1 MTTPSKA
8 TSTFLIVCLVS
19 PRSRKVAAARA
30 RKRKIEAEATDANCD
45 APLRTYACGVTARY
59 LCLRSIKDR
68 RPCASRTSSLHRHAR
83 LLCGPRCL
91 QARSRSS
98 AGVPLPLRPCTE
110 TPLPCVGVRCLRD
123 GRSPWLVWKAA
134 KSMETK
140 HLAQMIRASARKH
153 AAKTAMRYKVGGSWR
168 SITYAE
174 LDDRIRAVAKALLE
188 RGIRPG
194 DKVGIF
200 SPNRPEWAIADFA
213 ILSVGAISVA
223 IYATETAEGAAYLV
237 RDAEMRLVFVDGQAH
252 YDKMKPLVG
261 GQAQLDTIVVFDDEV
276 VIDGASSVRFR
287 DFIAHG
293 RGSGKDAELDAC
305 LDRANADD
313 LATLIYTS
321 GTTGVPKG
329 AMLTHAN
336 FFHQFAAVDERFVVG
351 PSDRSLCFLPLSHAY
366 ERCWSFYVFRCGAE
380 NNYVSHPKAV
390 LEYLSEVKPTVMVSV
405 PLLYEKIYAG
415 AYARLEHA
423 SAGKRRLFEW
433 AMAIGKRYHE
443 DKRAKRA
450 IGPVLAIEYAVAD
463 RLVLA
468 KIRDLLGGPKN
479 FLSAGG
485 APLSQAV
492 EEFFFAAGLLLCQG
506 YGLTETA
513 PMISCNAPGAFR
525 FGTVGKPVRDVE
537 VRIGDD
543 GEILVRGPNVMKG
556 YYKKPEETRRVF
568 VDGWLKTG
576 DVGELDADG
585 FLRVTDRIKDLI
597 ITDSGENVAPQH
609 IETVFKVDPYIE
621 YLVALGDKRKFLTAL
636 VVPQFNELEAYARAH
651 AIAFSSRGELVH
663 RPEIVDF
670 YRARIEKLSAALAP
684 YERIKEFTLLD
695 HELTQ
700 DAGELTP
707 TQKIKRKALVSKYAG
722 LIDEMYRGSTP
733 ARAGGV
739 QPEPPAGASSA

>member
-1 MTTPSKA
+1 MQT
-8 TSTFLIVCLVS
+8 
-19 PRSRKVAAARA
+19 
-30 RKRKIEAEATDANCD
+30 N
-45 APLRTYACGVTARY
+45 
-59 LCLRSIKDR
+59 
-68 RPCASRTSSLHRHAR
+68 
-83 LLCGPRCL
+83 
-91 QARSRSS
+91 
-98 AGVPLPLRPCTE
+98 
-110 TPLPCVGVRCLRD
+110 
-123 GRSPWLVWKAA
+123 
-134 KSMETK
+134 
-140 HLAQMIRASARKH
+140 HLALMIRASARKY
-153 AAKTAMRYKVGGSWR
+153 AARTAMRYKEGGSWC

-174 LDDRIRAVAKALLE
+174 LDARIRAAAKALLE
-188 RGIRPG
+188 RGIGPG

-213 ILSVGAISVA
+213 ILSVGAVSVA
-223 IYATETAEGAAYLV
+223 IYATETVEGAAYIV
-237 RDAEMRLVFVDGQAH
+237 RDADMRLVFVDGPAQ
-252 YDKMKPLVG
+252 YDKMKPLVDAH
-261 GQAQLDTIVVFDDEV
+261 AQLETIVVFDDRV
-276 VIDGASSVRFR
+276 ALDGAGSVHFR

-293 RGSGKDAELDAC
+293 RGSDRDAEIDAY
-305 LDRANADD
+305 LERAAADD

-329 AMLTHAN
+329 AMLTHAS
-336 FFHQFAAVDERFVVG
+336 FFHQFVAIDERFEVG

-380 NNYVSHPKAV
+380 NNYLSQPKRV
-390 LEYLSEVKPTVMVSV
+390 LEYLSEVRPTVMVSV
-405 PLLYEKIYAG
+405 PLLYEKIYAT
-415 AYARLEHA
+415 AHARLESA
-423 SAGKRRLFEW
+423 SSSKRRLFAW
-433 AMAIGKRYHE
+433 ALRIGKRYHE
-443 DKRAKRA
+443 HQRAKRA
-450 IGPVLAIEYAVAD
+450 IGPVLALEYAVAD

-537 VRIGDD
+537 VRIGDG

-556 YYKKPEETRRVF
+556 YYKKPEETRRAF

-609 IETVFKVDPYIE
+609 IETVFSLDPYIE
-621 YLVALGDKRKFLTAL
+621 YLVVLGDKRKFLTAL
-636 VVPQFNELEAYARAH
+636 IAPQFSELEAYARAH
-651 AIAFSSRGELVH
+651 SIAFSSPAELVR
-663 RPEIVDF
+663 RPEIIDF
-670 YRARIEKLSAALAP
+670 YRARIEMRSEALAP
-684 YERIKEFTLLD
+684 YERIKAFTLLD

-700 DAGELTP
+700 DGGELTP
-707 TQKIKRKALVSKYAG
+707 TQKVKRRALASKYAG
-722 LIDEMYRGSTP
+722 LIESMYRGSTP
-733 ARAGGV
+733 FAAAQDAPARTV
-739 QPEPPAGASSA
+739 P